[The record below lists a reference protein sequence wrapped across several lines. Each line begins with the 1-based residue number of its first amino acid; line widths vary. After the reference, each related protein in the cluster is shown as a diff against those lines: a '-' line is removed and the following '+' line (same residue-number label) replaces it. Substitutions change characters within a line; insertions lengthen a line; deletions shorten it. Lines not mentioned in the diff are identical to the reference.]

1 MLSSNELAEL
11 AGALCKAQGGMM
23 GAKKDSE
30 NPFFKS
36 KYADL
41 ASVWDVCRKPLSEN
55 GLSVVQTTS
64 MPSLDRVALETTLLH
79 ISGQWI
85 QSTYPVK
92 PVKDDPQGLGAAL
105 TYARRYGLMAMIG
118 IAPEDDDGETAAGRG
133 QKEKKMEA
141 QVKPQEKKGP
151 AMVTEA
157 QIKKIHVDAKKS
169 GLDEATYYALLLKR
183 FGVKSSKELT
193 VEQASKLIEEFNAPP
208 AEEPPA
214 LDGLEAAIAGIDVS
228 PGEQPSIDL
237 AWVKER
243 MIAKKVTVQEFV
255 NKLRLNYDVPVA
267 KTASAAIASL
277 NAAQVAEVASWLG
290 ED

>member
-1 MLSSNELAEL
+1 MLSSKELTELAV
-11 AGALCKAQGGMM
+11 ALSKAQGGMM

-118 IAPEDDDGETAAGRG
+118 IAPEDDDGESAMGR
-133 QKEKKMEA
+133 EKKTEA
-141 QVKPQEKKGP
+141 PAKSQGKKAESP
-151 AMVTEA
+151 KASEA

-169 GLDEATYYALLLKR
+169 GLDEAAYYALLLKR

-193 VEQASKLIEEFNAPP
+193 VDQASKLIEEFNAPP
-208 AEEPPA
+208 AEKPAEEKPPVA
-214 LDGLEAAIAGIDVS
+214 QTAT
-228 PGEQPSIDL
+228 PTPIDL
-237 AWVKER
+237 DWVKER
-243 MIAKKVTVQEFV
+243 MAAKKVTVQEFV

-267 KTASAAIASL
+267 KTVSAAMESL